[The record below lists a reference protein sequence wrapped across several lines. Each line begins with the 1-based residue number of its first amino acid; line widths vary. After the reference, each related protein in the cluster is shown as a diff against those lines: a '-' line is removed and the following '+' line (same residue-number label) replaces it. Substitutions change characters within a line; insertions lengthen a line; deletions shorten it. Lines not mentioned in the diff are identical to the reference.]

1 MLPSTVSTMHT
12 RVRRGLALVAVP
24 VALVVAGCSS
34 APATTAPA
42 AAADAY
48 TVAGTVLDAPLD
60 RLKIQV
66 GVTTTGENAV
76 TIPPE
81 AIEVVVDTK
90 AGKGSLHLALPV
102 AALGDQAASLGA
114 LGVTGDTLELDAVFD
129 GQGLYVKSPI
139 ASKVLPLLMLQSG
152 QVPAGDLSGWLKL
165 GTAQEFEGL
174 LGGLNAMPS
183 GSAGPV
189 DELKNLDP
197 AQLKQKLE
205 EAGVVVTYVGP
216 EQRNGVDAEHLTLT
230 LDPAKLAASD
240 IAKQLPAGQLGQIAG
255 AAGVGDADRRRVA
268 RQGDRPARRDR
279 RPRDRRLGQD
289 RHHDPR
295 ERSRR
300 RLADGAG
307 AVHGGP
313 DRPARAVADADG
325 RPALRGSDPPGSR
338 RDARSEDAPVTATRR
353 VFHVRRGPSAR
364 DDPPLGID
372 RRPPSQVAQL
382 GARDLVARVV
392 ARPDQRPRLDVL
404 EAERERLVLHL
415 GELVGVVVALER
427 QVLGVG
433 RRYWPIVRMSRSTSR
448 SASNASV
455 SSSRVSPRPTISELF
470 VWTS

>member
-12 RVRRGLALVAVP
+12 RLRRGIALAVVP

-42 AAADAY
+42 AADAY

-60 RLKIQV
+60 RLKVQV

-114 LGVTGDTLELDAVFD
+114 LGVTGDKLELDAIFD

-152 QVPAGDLSGWLKL
+152 QMPSGDLSGWLKL
-165 GTAQEFEGL
+165 GTAQEFAGL
-174 LGGLNAMPS
+174 LGGLGAMPS

-230 LDPAKLAASD
+230 VDPAKLAASD
-240 IAKQLPAGQLGQIAG
+240 IAKQLPADQLGQIAG
-255 AAGVGDADRRRVA
+255 AAGSSTLSADVWLDKA
-268 RQGDRPARRDR
+268 T
-279 RPRDRRLGQD
+279 
-289 RHHDPR
+289 
-295 ERSRR
+295 
-300 RLADGAG
+300 
-307 AVHGGP
+307 
-313 DRPARAVADADG
+313 G
-325 RPALRGSDPPGSR
+325 RPAEIDIHAAEGSDKTDVTILVSDPG
-338 RDARSEDAPVTATRR
+338 D
-353 VFHVRRGPSAR
+353 
-364 DDPPLGID
+364 
-372 RRPPSQVAQL
+372 
-382 GARDLVARVV
+382 
-392 ARPDQRPRLDVL
+392 
-404 EAERERLVLHL
+404 
-415 GELVGVVVALER
+415 VALAAPAPFTEVPIGPLV
-427 QVLGVG
+427 QSLMQMVG
-433 RRYWPIVRMSRSTSR
+433 SQP
-448 SASNASV
+448 
-455 SSSRVSPRPTISELF
+455 
-470 VWTS
+470 

>member
-174 LGGLNAMPS
+174 LGGLGAMPS

-197 AQLKQKLE
+197 AALKQKLE

-255 AAGVGDADRRRVA
+255 AAGSETLTADVWLDKA
-268 RQGDRPARRDR
+268 T
-279 RPRDRRLGQD
+279 
-289 RHHDPR
+289 
-295 ERSRR
+295 
-300 RLADGAG
+300 
-307 AVHGGP
+307 
-313 DRPARAVADADG
+313 G
-325 RPALRGSDPPGSR
+325 RPAEIDVHATEGSDKTDITILVSDPGDVSLT
-338 RDARSEDAPVTATRR
+338 APAPFTEVPI
-353 VFHVRRGPSAR
+353 GP
-364 DDPPLGID
+364 
-372 RRPPSQVAQL
+372 
-382 GARDLVARVV
+382 LV
-392 ARPDQRPRLDVL
+392 QSLMQM
-404 EAERERLVLHL
+404 
-415 GELVGVVVALER
+415 VG
-427 QVLGVG
+427 Q
-433 RRYWPIVRMSRSTSR
+433 P
-448 SASNASV
+448 
-455 SSSRVSPRPTISELF
+455 
-470 VWTS
+470 